1 MRKRIGVIALV
12 VAVCGVLAG
21 TAAASAGPS
30 TAATT
35 TAAAAAPYCGI
46 TWGSLPKAAGQ
57 HGAAS
62 LISTRTGRHE
72 CWDRI
77 VFEFNG
83 PATGYA
89 VQYGEVS
96 DDGEGLVFN
105 PYTAGGAHLKVQLR
119 ASAYDDY
126 YRPTYPYRNGDHPHN
141 VLRYSTLRDVL
152 YGGSYEGYTT
162 FAVGVRGQL
171 PYRVFTL
178 SGPGT
183 HSRIVIDI
191 AHRW

>member
-1 MRKRIGVIALV
+1 MRKRIGVVALV
-12 VAVCGVLAG
+12 VAVCGVLTG
-21 TAAASAGPS
+21 TAAASAGPT
-30 TAATT
+30 TA
-35 TAAAAAPYCGI
+35 AAAAAPYCGI
-46 TWGSLPKAAGQ
+46 TWGSLPKTAGQ
-57 HGAAS
+57 GSVAS

-83 PATGYA
+83 PASGYS
-89 VQYGEVS
+89 VGYGEVS
-96 DDGEGLVFN
+96 DDGEGLVLN
-105 PYTAGGAHLKVQLR
+105 PYTAGGAHLKVQLWAR
-119 ASAYDDY
+119 TYDDD
-126 YRPTYPYRNGDHPHN
+126 YRVTYPYRNGDHPQN

-162 FAVGVRGQL
+162 FAVGVRAQL

-178 SGPGT
+178 SGPGS
-183 HSRIVIDI
+183 HSRIVVDI